1 MVTVAKFI
9 VFVVLIQHVG
19 FLHNG
24 VTDGDVRIG
33 DRNIRDVLAVVPEVH
48 GVFESVDQLVD
59 FLVGK
64 AFMDSPSIVLTA
76 FLDKDVTLN
85 ELFRVGHLSIRGQIV
100 QFIVINIM
108 HHVAF
113 TLIKMHVEVIQD
125 LGSEL
130 MLEFGS
136 VGLLQEMLSHDSKVL
151 REVDGSIHNLHVLLN
166 VSVGLLVGVV
176 GIVFIMSEAVGISAD
191 LLVLVVMELVVAL
204 LVDKELV
211 QCDRAVLVLVFEQ
224 ILVVD
229 LTLSAIEEFGLKR
242 FVILDSP
249 LVQLKLRP
257 DGIEELSGSL
267 FVVKTFL
274 LSDQVQDFLH

>member
-100 QFIVINIM
+100 QLIVINIM

-130 MLEFGS
+130 MLEFGG
-136 VGLLQEMLSHDSKVL
+136 VGLLQEMLPHDSKVL

-211 QCDRAVLVLVFEQ
+211 QSDRAVLVLVFEQ

-257 DGIEELSGSL
+257 DGIEELSGGL